1 MPSPF
6 LPPSPWLDGATVLTD
21 VAGVVGLLLG
31 RRVPGLLDGGAD
43 EALELG
49 VFPVVFPAVVFPTV
63 VFPAVVFPPVALHPF
78 PERIIEILF
87 NFILV
92 QVHNVYCH
100 QGDETHFA

>member
-1 MPSPF
+1 M
-6 LPPSPWLDGATVLTD
+6 LTD
-21 VAGVVGLLLG
+21 VAGVVGLLVG

-49 VFPVVFPAVVFPTV
+49 VFPV

-100 QGDETHFA
+100 EGDETHFA